1 MGVFM
6 GALFTAKEA
15 DGGVMVIELKAPTDH
30 IFGELLSSTLT
41 LLSLLCVSLCSLIF
55 SKKRR
60 SQIYKKVVLQS
71 LRTNSSSVMK
81 TCNRCSDD
89 FYGCD

>member
-6 GALFTAKEA
+6 GTLFTAKEA
-15 DGGVMVIELKAPTDH
+15 DGGVMVIELKALTDH

-41 LLSLLCVSLCSLIF
+41 LSPCSVSRSALEYF
-55 SKKRR
+55 SKKRQP
-60 SQIYKKVVLQS
+60 QIYKKAVLQS

-81 TCNRCSDD
+81 TCRRCSDE

>member
-41 LLSLLCVSLCSLIF
+41 LSPCSVS
-55 SKKRR
+55 R
-60 SQIYKKVVLQS
+60 SAL
-71 LRTNSSSVMK
+71 
-81 TCNRCSDD
+81 
-89 FYGCD
+89 